1 MSVFESV
8 HGDDISDGPC
18 SVSGVGMP
26 PRVGGSIK
34 GCYWVGGSNLAT
46 NKLVRPKS
54 TLAWRPDDYKSA
66 SRVEEQCQKG
76 LRVERQLSEDGKS
89 SKITLTSWITSLR
102 VNLEERGLDTVFRII
117 DANNRTKAYL
127 LGKWRE

>member
-8 HGDDISDGPC
+8 HGDNISDGPC

-26 PRVGGSIK
+26 PRVGGLIK

-66 SRVEEQCQKG
+66 SRVEE
-76 LRVERQLSEDGKS
+76 
-89 SKITLTSWITSLR
+89 
-102 VNLEERGLDTVFRII
+102 
-117 DANNRTKAYL
+117 
-127 LGKWRE
+127 